1 MKNNLETLVSYL
13 TLGEIIEILGYDFS
27 WSSHQLTAN
36 DLNKLLNSSSSFD
49 DFKAKF
55 DEKCRV
61 IIIWDVIAKEILQKD
76 ISWKDMNIKLNK
88 LKEYRDAAAHHNH
101 FIEKKKESAIKLAE
115 EIEKDIKLPAK
126 LSLSPEQQAQLQ
138 ILNKQIV
145 DSLKGIQNVN
155 IYFNTE
161 VIRQLAEYQQ
171 SLVSN
176 MIKKFSTPSCLE
188 ILNKAYP
195 TIKNL
200 GESQNVV
207 RIASKINRNG

>member
-1 MKNNLETLVSYL
+1 
-13 TLGEIIEILGYDFS
+13 
-27 WSSHQLTAN
+27 
-36 DLNKLLNSSSSFD
+36 
-49 DFKAKF
+49 
-55 DEKCRV
+55 
-61 IIIWDVIAKEILQKD
+61 VIAKEILQKD

-145 DSLKGIQNVN
+145 DSLKNIQN

-161 VIRQLAEYQQ
+161 AIRQVVEYQQ

-176 MIKKFSTPSCLE
+176 MIENFSTSSCLE
-188 ILNKAYP
+188 ILNKACP
-195 TIKNL
+195 TIKNIDESLPKLMPYMPSIQYRFQLSKL
-200 GESQNVV
+200 GLEDNKHVN
-207 RIASKINRNG
+207 SKSIENNHQLPNK